1 MSSFTKKLVVSP
13 LENGRKW
20 TLTESFDY
28 YQDVNPNSVISVPEN
43 FETDFASIPRFLW
56 IFLPPYQRIYGKPS
70 IIHDYLCVMNEL
82 TKRKCKDFTNQDSI
96 DGVKLPNDKIYT
108 VWGKNEHGHI
118 IINRK
123 VTDKIFLE
131 AMLVLCKN
139 KKDRFLAYLVYYF
152 VRLYAKVKRIK

>member
-1 MSSFTKKLVVSP
+1 MSKFTEKCIISP
-13 LENGRKW
+13 LENGREFR
-20 TLTESFDY
+20 LESCFTY
-28 YQDVNPNSVISVPEN
+28 YQDCNKDSIIEVPEG
-43 FETDFASIPRFLW
+43 FITDFASIPQVFH
-56 IFLPPYQRIYGKPS
+56 S
-70 IIHDYLCVMNEL
+70 IIPPMQRVLVKSSVLHDYLCVMNEL
-82 TKRKCKDFTNQDSI
+82 TKRKCKDFTNQDI
-96 DGVKLPNDKIYT
+96 LDGVKLPNDKIYT